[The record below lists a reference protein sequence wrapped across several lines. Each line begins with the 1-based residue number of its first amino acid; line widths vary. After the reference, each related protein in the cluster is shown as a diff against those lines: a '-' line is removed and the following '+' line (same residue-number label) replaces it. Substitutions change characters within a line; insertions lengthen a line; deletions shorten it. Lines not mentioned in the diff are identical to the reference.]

1 MDNTNNDR
9 PPLSPIRRVA
19 SVLALCALVA
29 TLTATWLA
37 DTPASAAPPTR
48 TAAAPVATPDEAP
61 AAAAKPKPPKR
72 SKSKQALRGKLNLN
86 TATPDQLQLL
96 PGIGP
101 SKADRVVAWRKKNGG
116 FKRIADL
123 RKVKGFGYK
132 TLKKLEPF
140 LDIKGETT
148 LAAE

>member
-9 PPLSPIRRVA
+9 PPLSPIRRIA

-48 TAAAPVATPDEAP
+48 TAAAPVTTPDEAA
-61 AAAAKPKPPKR
+61 AAAAKPNPPKR

-86 TATPDQLQLL
+86 TATSDQLQLL

-101 SKADRVVAWRKKNGG
+101 SKADRVVAWRQKNGG
-116 FKRIADL
+116 FKRTADL

>member
-1 MDNTNNDR
+1 MANTNIDR

-48 TAAAPVATPDEAP
+48 TAAAPVTTPGEAP

-86 TATPDQLQLL
+86 SATSDQLQLL

-101 SKADRVVAWRKKNGG
+101 SKADRVVAWRQKNGG